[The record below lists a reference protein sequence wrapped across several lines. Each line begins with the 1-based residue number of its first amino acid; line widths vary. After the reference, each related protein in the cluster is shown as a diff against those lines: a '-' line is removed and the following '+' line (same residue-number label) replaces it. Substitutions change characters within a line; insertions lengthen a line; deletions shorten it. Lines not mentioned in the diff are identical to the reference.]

1 MSTGPN
7 HRGDV
12 ASSREAPDKA
22 AAGRDGSTAGGVKTP
37 DGVGVAWL
45 VLGERR
51 ALVPASPLGSW

>member
-1 MSTGPN
+1 M
-7 HRGDV
+7 